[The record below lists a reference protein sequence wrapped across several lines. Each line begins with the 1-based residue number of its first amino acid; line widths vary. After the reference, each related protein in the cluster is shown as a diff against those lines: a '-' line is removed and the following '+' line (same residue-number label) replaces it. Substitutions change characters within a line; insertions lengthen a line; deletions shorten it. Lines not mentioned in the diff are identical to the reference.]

1 MGFLKQIFPNHR
13 VDLIV
18 TFQGNSA
25 TAEYTPVD
33 SIQEAMEY
41 FNLYIHDNSLYE
53 NTDESAIFAELG
65 VNSKEETTAL
75 RNTLDSLINNFD
87 DEQAIQY
94 IYLFKTWAPNIQ
106 MNQGEKYKYGDTLY
120 TVLQSHTSQVGWE
133 PNITPSLYARVIV
146 FQTPGEYAD
155 WEQPDSTNA
164 YMRGDR
170 VRFNEKI
177 YESLVDDNVWSP
189 EAYPAGWTL
198 VDE

>member
-1 MGFLKQIFPNHR
+1 MGFLKQVFPNHR

-65 VNSKEETTAL
+65 VNSKEETVAL

-87 DEQAIQY
+87 DEQAVQY

-146 FQTPGEYAD
+146 SQTPGEYAD